1 MTHLLVWLTFVVFLK
16 VCYPITAQVPEVTRL
31 EKFYYD
37 KCLKTTGKAE
47 TFDRLRTD
55 VYEMYKYFQYAFQFL
70 PENKNVFC
78 NSERSN
84 LAYRAKDVEKD
95 LKACLAP
102 DEQFLPVF
110 LRTSFEELLH
120 FFCHNDG
127 EYTTRFFSTETSQC
141 RNSIESSKSN
151 DLDNCLNRIFAPV
164 RNHITKAELCDD
176 VTVARKCYTQL
187 VELHCPRSY
196 DVKRLNTIFFDYVR
210 KPCSS
215 CVFGLNSLLVV
226 GLVLFNLLVNY

>member
-1 MTHLLVWLTFVVFLK
+1 MRCTNTSNMPFSF
-16 VCYPITAQVPEVTRL
+16 YPKTR
-31 EKFYYD
+31 
-37 KCLKTTGKAE
+37 
-47 TFDRLRTD
+47 
-55 VYEMYKYFQYAFQFL
+55 MYSAT
-70 PENKNVFC
+70 
-78 NSERSN
+78 
-84 LAYRAKDVEKD
+84 AKDRTSLTEQKMWKKD
-95 LKACLAP
+95 LKAFLAP